1 MLSPV
6 TGSTLDVRHCDKDD
20 VARAYVVDQLVR
32 KPPNHQP
39 PFALSRTWDDR
50 ADFGMLRDQLPGFA
64 YCRKEVSSEPRP
76 TFLIPSDR
84 FPELLIGFRGGAER
98 PDHRLRISRS
108 TRRSTSSQG
117 TSFTR
122 PASMSSMR
130 RATSAAQAA
139 STSSSGSPSR
149 LAISFAATSARS
161 RVSSVKASAKIFSAA
176 LVTDCMISRPSPPNK
191 RLKLPGACT
200 KCLIPNMVRARSLS
214 ARRWAAGA
222 VQREGA

>member
-1 MLSPV
+1 MLFPV
-6 TGSTLDVRHCDKDD
+6 TGSTLDVRHCNKDN
-20 VARAYVVDQLVR
+20 VAWAYVIDQLVR
-32 KPPNHQP
+32 ESPNHQP
-39 PFALSRTWDDR
+39 PLASSRTWDDR

-64 YCRKEVSSEPRP
+64 YCSKEVRSETRP

-84 FPELLIGFRGGAER
+84 FPELVIGFRGGAER
-98 PDHRLRISRS
+98 PAHRLRISRS

-176 LVTDCMISRPSPPNK
+176 LLTDHMIGRPSPPNK
-191 RLKLPGACT
+191 RLKLRGACA
-200 KCLIPNMVRARSLS
+200 KCLIPTVLGARSLS
-214 ARRWAAGA
+214 ARR
-222 VQREGA
+222 